1 MNRDAK
7 ELREMGLTDE
17 EIAKILAD
25 GDEKVA
31 EEIAEE
37 LKSEESEEDEEDEDE
52 KGC

>member
-7 ELREMGLTDE
+7 ELREMGLTDA

-37 LKSEESEEDEEDEDE
+37 LKSEESEEDEDEDE
-52 KGC
+52 EGC